1 MNEWQIDNA
10 VASRR
15 CHCRN
20 ENGSA
25 ILTQKKTSMADE
37 KLSLRWNN
45 HPSAFI
51 SALNKFLDDET
62 MCDLTLSAGAQSLK
76 VHSLVLCACSS
87 YFEVIFFLPFF
98 AEYFQ

>member
-1 MNEWQIDNA
+1 MP
-10 VASRR
+10 SRR
-15 CHCRN
+15 
-20 ENGSA
+20 GVA
-25 ILTQKKTSMADE
+25 IVVTKTDPPYWRKKKTSMADE